1 MDVSHTVPH
10 DNSVRTGEN
19 WADPRR
25 SGEAVRTAVAA
36 FDVGGTNSRLRG
48 GWAGEPEYT
57 ERKVRTADFP
67 SLGDLVTAS
76 LGEAGLRPEAVV
88 LAVAGRV
95 PAHGDVQM
103 TNLPHWPLFESA
115 AFAAEHGIRLRVVN
129 DMTATAHG
137 MADLGPD
144 EVRPLTHH
152 DAAARADELL
162 AVSVGSG
169 VGSALLD
176 GQGAVRTSESGHVTW
191 QPVDAFEAG
200 YLDFLRSGSAGVVT
214 VEESIGG
221 LRGFDR
227 MYDYVCHAAPP
238 TPELHA
244 RVTEARGTGAP
255 VAPLITA
262 AALAGDPRARE
273 VVRLF
278 AAVFGQYLRGLV
290 LVCLPAGGVVTLTSG
305 VLQAPGV
312 AEFLCARTA
321 FLDRFISPGAC
332 HHDLLAE
339 VPVRLAL
346 DPLVGVRGAYRLAT
360 RDALGEGPRD
370 QRF

>member
-1 MDVSHTVPH
+1 M
-10 DNSVRTGEN
+10 RT
-19 WADPRR
+19 
-25 SGEAVRTAVAA
+25 TVAA

-48 GWAGEPEYT
+48 GRAGEPEYG
-57 ERKVRTADFP
+57 EWKVRTADFP
-67 SLGDLVTAS
+67 SLGDLVTAA

-95 PAHGDVQM
+95 PAHGNVQL
-103 TNLPHWPLFESA
+103 TNLPHWPLFERD

-137 MADLGPD
+137 MADLAPH
-144 EVRPLTHH
+144 EVRPLTRH
-152 DAAARADELL
+152 DAASHADELL

-176 GQGAVRTSESGHVTW
+176 GHGEVRTSESGHVTW
-191 QPVDAFEAG
+191 QPVDDVEAG
-200 YLDFLRSGSAGVVT
+200 YLAFLRSGSGGSGGLAGVVT
-214 VEESIGG
+214 VEEAIGG

-227 MYDYVCHAAPP
+227 MYDYVCRATPPAPG
-238 TPELHA
+238 LHA
-244 RVTEARGTGAP
+244 GVTEARRTGAA

-262 AALAGDPRARE
+262 AALAGDPCARE
-273 VVRLF
+273 AVRLF
-278 AAVFGQYLRGLV
+278 AALFGQYLRGVV
-290 LVCLPAGGVVTLTSG
+290 LVCMPAGGVVTLTSG

-312 AEFLCARTA
+312 AEFLCAETA

-360 RDALGEGPRD
+360 RDALAEGQAP
-370 QRF
+370 

>member
-1 MDVSHTVPH
+1 M
-10 DNSVRTGEN
+10 
-19 WADPRR
+19 
-25 SGEAVRTAVAA
+25 RTAVAA

-48 GWAGEPEYT
+48 GWAGEPEYG
-57 ERKVRTADFP
+57 EWKVRTADFP

-95 PAHGDVQM
+95 PAHGNVQM
-103 TNLPHWPLFESA
+103 TNLPHWPLFERDV
-115 AFAAEHGIRLRVVN
+115 FAAEHGIRLRVVN

-137 MADLGPD
+137 MADLAPD

-152 DAAARADELL
+152 DAASRADELL

-176 GQGAVRTSESGHVTW
+176 GHGTVRTSESGHVTW
-191 QPVDAFEAG
+191 QPVDDAEAG
-200 YLDFLRSGSAGVVT
+200 YLAFLRAGSAGLEGVVT

-227 MYDYVCHAAPP
+227 MYDYVCSAAPP
-238 TPELHA
+238 APALHA
-244 RVTEARGTGAP
+244 EVAEARRTGAA

-262 AALAGDPRARE
+262 AALAGDPRARD

-278 AAVFGQYLRGLV
+278 AALFGQYLRGLV
-290 LVCLPAGGVVTLTSG
+290 LVCMPAGGVVTLTSG

-312 AEFLCARTA
+312 AEFLCAETA

-360 RDALGEGPRD
+360 RDALGERHGS
-370 QRF
+370 

>member
-1 MDVSHTVPH
+1 M
-10 DNSVRTGEN
+10 
-19 WADPRR
+19 
-25 SGEAVRTAVAA
+25 RTAVAA

-48 GWAGEPEYT
+48 GRAGEPEYA
-57 ERKVRTADFP
+57 ELKVRTADYP
-67 SLGDLVTAS
+67 SLGELLTAC
-76 LGEAGLRPEAVV
+76 LDEAGLRPETVV

-103 TNLPHWPLFESA
+103 TNLPHWPLFRSA
-115 AFAAEHGIRLRVVN
+115 AFAAEHGIRLSVVN

-144 EVRPLTHH
+144 EVRPLTPHAP
-152 DAAARADELL
+152 DAHAGDLL

-176 GQGAVRTSESGHVTW
+176 GHGVVRTSESGHVAW

-200 YLDFLRSGSAGVVT
+200 YLAFLRAGSGEAGGIEGVIT

-238 TPELHA
+238 APELHD
-244 RVTEARGTGAP
+244 RVTEARRTGSA

-278 AAVFGQYLRGLV
+278 AALFGQYLRGV
-290 LVCLPAGGVVTLTSG
+290 ALVCLPAGGVVTLTSG

-312 AEFLCARTA
+312 AEFLCGETD
-321 FLDRFISPGAC
+321 FLDRFVSPGAC

-339 VPVRLAL
+339 IPVRLAL
-346 DPLVGVRGAYRLAT
+346 DPLVGVRGAYRLAG
-360 RDALGEGPRD
+360 RSVA
-370 QRF
+370 